1 MNDRSSSAPAA
12 EAPTWRDLVTGARTT
27 LGRGDEAFV
36 LAGEAA
42 GLPAAEFVLALD
54 TAPSAPA
61 RARFLTL
68 VGRRRGGEPLQHV
81 VGHWGFRSLDLLV
94 DGRALVPRPETEFT
108 VEVALAEIAARRPG
122 GAPLLAVELGTGS
135 GAICCSLVTERE
147 ALRVIATDLS
157 PDALCLA
164 EANRAR
170 LDPGAAGR
178 IEFRSGDWYGA
189 LDPGT
194 AGKVDL
200 IVANPPYVSAAEWH
214 DLDPVVRDFDPREAL
229 VAGESGCESIEAIL
243 RGAPT
248 WLSEGGAA
256 VVEIAPRQ
264 ASAVVAFASGC
275 GAQSAEVR
283 RDLAGR
289 DRVLVARW

>member
-1 MNDRSSSAPAA
+1 MNDRISSAPPA
-12 EAPTWRDLVTGARTT
+12 EAPTWRDLVTAARTT
-27 LGRGDEAFV
+27 LGRGDEALI
-36 LAGEAA
+36 LAQEAA
-42 GLPAAEFVLALD
+42 GLPAAEFVLVLD
-54 TAPSAPA
+54 ACPEAPD

-68 VGRRRGGEPLQHV
+68 VDRRRGGAPLQHV
-81 VGHWGFRSLDLLV
+81 LGHWGFRSLDLLV

-108 VEVALAEIAARRPG
+108 VEVALAEIAARWPSG
-122 GAPLLAVELGTGS
+122 HPVLVVELGTGS
-135 GAICCSLVTERE
+135 GAIACSLVVERE

-157 PDALCLA
+157 PAALAIAKL
-164 EANRAR
+164 NRSR
-170 LDPGAAGR
+170 LDPGRAGR

-189 LDPGT
+189 LDPGI

-200 IVANPPYVSAAEWH
+200 IVANPPYIAASEWH

-229 VAGESGCESIEAIL
+229 VAGESGREAIEAVL

-248 WLSEGGAA
+248 WLSVGAVA
-256 VVEIAPRQ
+256 VVEIAPHQ

-275 GAQSAEVR
+275 GARSAEVH
-283 RDLAGR
+283 RDLTGR